1 MISSRFSAQMS
12 QIFGFSRD
20 EALRL
25 NNEEVSP
32 IHFLLAIMRDTRCTA
47 SEIVCRLCSNL
58 MNLKHELEAAAR
70 TKPANMTLHPDDM
83 TLDAKSSK
91 ILKLCV
97 LEAHNLQ
104 SDVVET
110 EHMLLA
116 ILHEDDNEAAY
127 ILQKNEVNYEA
138 VMECVKPQSNVKD
151 GFGFDD
157 MGDDDED
164 VPTVI
169 TNNSPNSKRTAT
181 PALDSFGTDLT
192 KMAAEGKLDPVIGRT
207 NEIER
212 VTQILCRR
220 KKNNPVLIGEPGVGK
235 SAIIEGLAL
244 RIVNKEISRS
254 LWNKR
259 VISLDLGG
267 VVAGTKYRGQF
278 EERLR
283 TIIMELKKNPNIIVF
298 IDEIHTLVGAGST
311 PGTMDAANMMKP
323 ALSRGEIQCIGATTL
338 NEYRKSI
345 EKDGAL
351 ERRFQKIIVDPT
363 TAEETLQILS
373 NLKSHYETHHGV
385 TYTPKAIEACIR
397 YTERYITDRSFP
409 DKALDAM
416 DEAGS
421 REHIKDLPVSEEM
434 TRQEQL
440 LTHLTEKK
448 NRAANEQNFE
458 LAAEYRDQLQEA
470 EALFE
475 RMQKEWEEKQ
485 QNERRVVDSQHIA
498 EVVAMMTGIPVQRIG
513 QEENQRLRSLAPT
526 LQSQVIGQD
535 DAIRH
540 ITKAIQRNRIGL
552 KDPKKPI
559 GTFLFVG
566 PTGVGKTYLAKK
578 LAEEM
583 FGSEDALIRIDMS
596 EYMEKHTMSR
606 MVGAPPGY
614 VGYDEGGQ
622 LTERVRRKPYSIV
635 LLDEIEKAHQDVFN
649 ILLQVTDEGRLTDG
663 NGTTV
668 DFRNTIIIMTS
679 NCGTRQIKDFGHGV
693 GFMTNTDA
701 SKDKSLARS
710 LVQKALQKQFAP
722 EFLNRLDDIIYFDQ
736 LDQNAIRSIM
746 DIELRPLKHR
756 INEMGYTLS
765 LSNEAKD
772 FLGQKGYD
780 IQYGARP
787 LKRTLQSY
795 LEDPIC
801 ELFMSDHIPT
811 PGSTLKVEI
820 IEDDGEKNIKI
831 TTEESDNIQDK

>member
-1 MISSRFSAQMS
+1 MS
-12 QIFGFSRD
+12 QLFGLSRE
-20 EALRL
+20 EALRFR
-25 NNEEVSP
+25 NEEVTP
-32 IHFLLAIMRDTRCTA
+32 IHLVLAILRAPNCTA
-47 SEIVCRLCSNL
+47 SEILCRLCHSPL
-58 MNLKHELEAAAR
+58 DLKQELENAAR
-70 TKPANMTLHPDDM
+70 SKTANMTLHSDDM
-83 TLDAKSSK
+83 ALDAKSSK

-97 LEAHNLQ
+97 LEARNLQ

-116 ILHEDDNEAAY
+116 ILRENDNEAAS
-127 ILQKNEVNYEA
+127 ILQQNQVDYNA
-138 VMECVKPQSNVKD
+138 VMECVQPQGNMKN
-151 GFGFDD
+151 GFGFADD
-157 MGDDDED
+157 DDDDDEG
-164 VPTVI
+164 PTL
-169 TNNSPNSKRTAT
+169 TTSHKESAKRTAT

-192 KMAAEGKLDPVIGRT
+192 KMAADGKLDPVVGRT
-207 NEIER
+207 REIER
-212 VTQILCRR
+212 VAQILCRR

-235 SAIIEGLAL
+235 SAIVEGLAL

-278 EERLR
+278 EERIRAILS
-283 TIIMELKKNPNIIVF
+283 ELKKNPDIIVF
-298 IDEIHTLVGAGST
+298 IDEIHTLVGAGSA

-323 ALSRGEIQCIGATTL
+323 ALARGEIQCVGATTL

-351 ERRFQKIIVDPT
+351 ERRFQKIIVEPT
-363 TAEETLQILS
+363 TAEETLQILN
-373 NLKSHYETHHGV
+373 NLKPHYEAHHHV
-385 TYTPKAIEACIR
+385 TYTPEAIEACIR
-397 YTERYITDRSFP
+397 YAERYITDRAFP

-416 DEAGS
+416 DEAGA
-421 REHIKDLPVSEEM
+421 REHIKDAPVSEEI
-434 TRQEQL
+434 TRMEYQL
-440 LTHLTEKK
+440 KQLTAKQ
-448 NRAANEQNFE
+448 NSAAESRNFE
-458 LAAEYRDQLQEA
+458 LAAQYRDQLMEA
-470 EALFE
+470 TEELE

-485 QNERRVVDSQHIA
+485 QGESRVVGTQQIA
-498 EVVAMMTGIPVQRIG
+498 EVVAQMTGVPVQRIG
-513 QEENQRLRSLAPT
+513 QEETQRLRSLAAT
-526 LQSQVIGQD
+526 LQASVIGQD
-535 DAIRH
+535 DAITQ
-540 ITKAIQRNRIGL
+540 IAKAIQRSRVGL

-578 LAEEM
+578 LAEEL
-583 FGSEDALIRIDMS
+583 FGTEEALIRIDMS
-596 EYMEKHTMSR
+596 EYMEKHTVSR

-693 GFMTNTDA
+693 GFTTSQDV
-701 SKDKSLARS
+701 SKDKALARS

-736 LDQNAIRSIM
+736 LDKEAIRRIV
-746 DIELRPLKHR
+746 DIELRPLKRR
-756 INEMGYTLS
+756 INDMGYS
-765 LSNEAKD
+765 LLLTEEAKD
-772 FLGQKGYD
+772 FIGEKGYD
-780 IQYGARP
+780 VQYGARP
-787 LKRTLQSY
+787 LKRALQTC

-801 ELFMSDHIPT
+801 EALMSDNAPE
-811 PGSTLKVEI
+811 PGSTLTVEL
-820 IEDDGEKNIKI
+820 NA
-831 TTEESDNIQDK
+831 EESPQKLCIKY